1 MSKTKFEGIMPA
13 LVTPFEQDN
22 KTVNEQVTKELIDLY
37 LNQGAGGFYIL
48 GSTGEGIVM
57 SREERERMC
66 EISVK
71 HVNKR
76 KPVICHIA
84 SINYN
89 EMIELA
95 KHAER
100 VGADAVAAIPPAIL
114 HYTADDIYNYYKKLA
129 QNVNIPVI
137 VYYFPGAQAAMSPEL
152 IARICEIDNVTGV
165 KWSANNYYAM
175 MRLKDMTHGEINIIN
190 GPDEMLIQGLSAGA
204 DAGIGATYNAMLP
217 EFVKIYDFFKM
228 GNMKDALETQIKVN
242 RIINSMI
249 NYEVIPSV
257 KYAVTLLGYN
267 VGNATYPMKTLSE
280 QEKIM
285 FEKEIRANGWP
296 FGQI

>member
-1 MSKTKFEGIMPA
+1 MKKIFEGIMPA

-22 KTVNEQVTKELIDLY
+22 KTVNEQVAKDLIDFY
-37 LNQGAGGFYIL
+37 LNQGASGFYIL

-57 SREERERMC
+57 SREEREKMC

-71 HVNKR
+71 HVNGR

-100 VGADAVAAIPPAIL
+100 VGADAIAAIPPAIL

-129 QNVNIPVI
+129 QNVSIPVI
-137 VYYFPGAQAAMSPEL
+137 VYYFPGAQSAMSPEL
-152 IARICEIDNVTGV
+152 IAKICEIDNVTGV

-175 MRLKDMTHGEINIIN
+175 MRLKDMTHGEVNIIN
-190 GPDEMLIQGLSAGA
+190 GPDEMLIQGLAAGA
-204 DAGIGATYNAMLP
+204 DAGIGATYNAMFG
-217 EFVKIYDFFKM
+217 EYVKIYDYFKQ
-228 GNMKDALETQIKVN
+228 GNMKGALETQIKVN
-242 RIINSMI
+242 RIIDSMLK
-249 NYEVIPSV
+249 YEVIPSV
-257 KYAVTLLGYN
+257 KYAITLLGYN
-267 VGNATYPMKTLSE
+267 VGNAAYPMKVLTEKEKTL
-280 QEKIM
+280 

-296 FGQI
+296 FAE

>member
-1 MSKTKFEGIMPA
+1 MQQPLENDS
-13 LVTPFEQDN
+13 
-22 KTVNEQVTKELIDLY
+22 KTVNEQVTKDLIDLY
-37 LNQGAGGFYIL
+37 INQGASGFYIL

-57 SREERERMC
+57 SREEREKMC

-71 HVNKR
+71 QVNGR
-76 KPVICHIA
+76 MPVICHIA
-84 SINYN
+84 SVNFN

-100 VGADAVAAIPPAIL
+100 VGADAIAAIPPAIL

-129 QNVNIPVI
+129 QNVSIPVI

-152 IARICEIDNVTGV
+152 IAKICEIDNVTGV

-175 MRLKDMTHGEINIIN
+175 MRLKDMTHGEVNIIN
-190 GPDEMLIQGLSAGA
+190 GPDEMLLQGLAAGA

-217 EFVKIYDFFKM
+217 QYVKIYDYFKQ

-242 RIINSMI
+242 RVINSMI

-257 KYAVTLLGYN
+257 KYAVSLLGYD
-267 VGNATYPMKTLSE
+267 VGNAMYPMKRLTE
-280 QEKIM
+280 QEEKL
-285 FEKEIRANGWP
+285 FETEIRSYGWP
-296 FGQI
+296 FNE

>member
-1 MSKTKFEGIMPA
+1 MSRIKFEGIMPA
-13 LVTPFEQDN
+13 LVTPFNEDN
-22 KTVNEQVTKELIDLY
+22 TTVNEQVTKDLIDLY
-37 LNQGAGGFYIL
+37 LNQGASGFYIL

-66 EISVK
+66 EISVG
-71 HVNKR
+71 HVNGR

-84 SINYN
+84 SVNYN

-100 VGADAVAAIPPAIL
+100 VGADAIAAIPPSIL
-114 HYTADDIYNYYKKLA
+114 HYTSDDIYNYYKKLA

-137 VYYFPGAQAAMSPEL
+137 VYYFPGAQAAMSPQL
-152 IARICEIDNVTGV
+152 IAKICQIDNVTGV

-175 MRLKDMTHGEINIIN
+175 MQLKDMTHGEVNIIN

-217 EFVKIYDFFKM
+217 EYVKIYNYFKQ
-228 GNMKDALETQIKVN
+228 GNMEAALQTQMKVN
-242 RIINSMI
+242 RIIDSMI
-249 NYEVIPSV
+249 KFEVIPSV
-257 KYAVTLLGYN
+257 KYAVTLMGYN
-267 VGNATYPMKTLSE
+267 VGNATFPMKEMTDE
-280 QEKIM
+280 EKAL

-296 FGQI
+296 FGQ

>member
-1 MSKTKFEGIMPA
+1 MKKIFKGIMPA
-13 LVTPFEQDN
+13 LVTPFENDS
-22 KTVNEQVTKELIDLY
+22 KTVNEQVTKDLIDLY
-37 LNQGAGGFYIL
+37 INQGASGFYIL

-57 SREERERMC
+57 SREEREKMC

-71 HVNKR
+71 QVNGR
-76 KPVICHIA
+76 MPVICHIA
-84 SINYN
+84 SVNFN

-100 VGADAVAAIPPAIL
+100 VGADAIAAIPPAIL

-129 QNVNIPVI
+129 QNVSIPVI

-152 IARICEIDNVTGV
+152 IAKICEIDNVTGV

-175 MRLKDMTHGEINIIN
+175 MRLKDMTHGEVNIIN
-190 GPDEMLIQGLSAGA
+190 GPDEMLLQGLAAGA

-217 EFVKIYDFFKM
+217 QYVKIYDYFKQ

-242 RIINSMI
+242 RVINSMI

-257 KYAVTLLGYN
+257 KYAVSLLGYD
-267 VGNATYPMKTLSE
+267 VGNAMYPMKRLTE
-280 QEKIM
+280 QEEKL
-285 FEKEIRANGWP
+285 FETEIRSYGWP
-296 FGQI
+296 FNE

>member
-1 MSKTKFEGIMPA
+1 MSKIKFEGIMPA
-13 LVTPFEQDN
+13 IVTPLKEDN
-22 KTVNEQVTKELIDLY
+22 RTVNEQVTKDLIDLH
-37 LNQGAGGFYIL
+37 LKQGASGFYIL

-71 HVNKR
+71 HVNGR

-95 KHAER
+95 KHAEKTG
-100 VGADAVAAIPPAIL
+100 VNAIAATPPAIL
-114 HYTADDIYNYYKKLA
+114 HYTADDIYKYYKKLA
-129 QNVNIPVI
+129 ENVNIPVI
-137 VYYFPGAQAAMSPEL
+137 VYYFPGAQSSMSPEL
-152 IARICEIDNVTGV
+152 IAKICEIDNVTGV

-190 GPDEMLIQGLSAGA
+190 GPDEMLIQGLAAGA

-217 EFVKIYDFFKM
+217 EYVKIYDYFKQ
-228 GNMKDALETQIKVN
+228 GNMLAALETQMKVN
-242 RIINSMI
+242 RIIDSMI
-249 NYEVIPSV
+249 KFEVIPSV
-257 KYAVTLLGYN
+257 KYAVTLLGYD
-267 VGNATYPMKTLSE
+267 VGEATYPMKVLTSE
-280 QEKIM
+280 EKAL
-285 FEKEIRANGWP
+285 FEKEIRMNGWP
-296 FGQI
+296 FDNN